1 VKISQLFS
9 ITKSKA
15 FNISSF
21 LEGVGRVFAS
31 LIIILF
37 IPIYILNTLISFI
50 KILAPL
56 SRCTTE
62 DLLGNSYHYFVFNHG
77 TFRHV
82 LILLLIV
89 KREMTWVG
97 LPREVTSNSCLA
109 CFNKMKIGLVSL
121 YGLHQFTGISIS
133 NVEEDTILQ
142 SKFSRIEKFNLLVRT
157 LVASL
162 AFRNRSQSFKA
173 SFRIFGIRIDN
184 VSLDNAVT
192 KILASSIS
200 SPQTACFVN
209 VNSINLASED
219 NTLNSTI
226 NNFDYAFADGSGV
239 RLAAQM
245 QGDQLLANVNG
256 TDMLPVLCERARS
269 NNQSLYLLGSEPDV
283 ASLTA
288 ANLQRKYPGLRIA
301 GTHHGYF
308 DKQDSQEVICKI
320 NAAKTDILLVA
331 LGSPIQEIWL
341 QKNKLRLNV
350 NTAVAV
356 GGLFDFYSGRISRA
370 PIWMRE
376 LGIEWIWR
384 LIKEPKSKFKRYVIG
399 NPVFLFRC
407 WFYSNNA

>member
-1 VKISQLFS
+1 MKISQLFN

-15 FNISSF
+15 ANISSF
-21 LEGVGRVFAS
+21 LDGVECTFAV

-37 IPIYILNTLISFI
+37 SPIYILNTLISFE
-50 KILAPL
+50 KLSAPL
-56 SRCTTE
+56 SRCTTN
-62 DLLGNSYHYFVFNHG
+62 DLLGNSYHYYSFNHG

-82 LILLLIV
+82 FILLLIV

-97 LPREVTSNSCLA
+97 LPREVTSNLCLT
-109 CFNKMKIGLVSL
+109 CFNEMKVGLVSL

-133 NVEEDTILQ
+133 NVEEDTLLQ
-142 SKFSRIEKFNLLVRT
+142 SKFSRLEKFNLLVRT

-162 AFRNRSQSFKA
+162 TFRNKIQDIKA
-173 SFRIFGIRIDN
+173 SFRIFGVRIDN

-192 KILASSIS
+192 KILTPSSNLCT
-200 SPQTACFVN
+200 QTACFVN
-209 VNSINLASED
+209 VNSINLASD
-219 NTLNSTI
+219 NNALISTI
-226 NNFDYAFADGSGV
+226 NNFDFAFADGSGM

-256 TDMLPVLCERARS
+256 TDMLPMLCERARS
-269 NNQSLYLLGSEPDV
+269 NNQNLYLLGSDPDV
-283 ASLTA
+283 ASITA
-288 ANLQRKYPGLRIA
+288 ANLQQKYPGLRIA

-331 LGSPIQEIWL
+331 LGSPIQEYWL
-341 QKNKLRLNV
+341 QENKSKLNV

-370 PIWMRE
+370 PMWMRE
-376 LGIEWIWR
+376 LGVEWVWR

-399 NPVFLFRC
+399 NPMFLIRC
-407 WFYSNNA
+407 FIKS